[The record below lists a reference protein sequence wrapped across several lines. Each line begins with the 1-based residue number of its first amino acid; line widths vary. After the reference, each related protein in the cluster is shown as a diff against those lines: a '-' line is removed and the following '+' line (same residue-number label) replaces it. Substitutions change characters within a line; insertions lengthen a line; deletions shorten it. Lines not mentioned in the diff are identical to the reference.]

1 MDPIVAIVAL
11 FSLIF
16 YFLTSI
22 NVARARRASG
32 IDAPTMTGHPQLERA
47 VRVQMNTLEWLPIFL
62 VTLWV
67 FDLFTPKPYGGLI
80 AAALGVV
87 WIVGRILY
95 LNGYMLEPSKRSQG
109 FAIQALA
116 CVVLLLGG
124 FGGALWS
131 LIGGH

>member
-1 MDPIVAIVAL
+1 MDAIVAIVTL

-22 NVARARRASG
+22 NVARARGVSG

-62 VTLWV
+62 VTLWL
-67 FDLFTPKPYGGLI
+67 FDVFTPKPYGGLV

-95 LNGYMLEPSKRSQG
+95 LTGYMSDPAKRSRG
-109 FAIQALA
+109 FAIQALSCA
-116 CVVLLLGG
+116 VLLIGA
-124 FGGALWS
+124 FGGATWS
-131 LIGGH
+131 LIRGG